1 MKNKVLKIVLGIIVI
16 ALVVALI
23 VFGITKLLE
32 KKPENSIK
40 SFVEALKNG
49 DFVTAQYYASDETMS
64 ALEISEDNENEDLE
78 MMKLYFKCLDVKV
91 VDVTKAKN
99 QAVVKVEITNKDLK
113 TILQN
118 YIQKALEIAMSKLN
132 SNQTEESMETELLEY
147 FKSQFD
153 SEDIENVTTT
163 VDVILNKVDGEWKV
177 VIDENLRD
185 ALLPGLTDVSNMYST
200 AA

>member
-1 MKNKVLKIVLGIIVI
+1 
-16 ALVVALI
+16 
-23 VFGITKLLE
+23 
-32 KKPENSIK
+32 
-40 SFVEALKNG
+40 
-49 DFVTAQYYASDETMS
+49 
-64 ALEISEDNENEDLE
+64 
-78 MMKLYFKCLDVKV
+78 
-91 VDVTKAKN
+91 
-99 QAVVKVEITNKDLK
+99 
-113 TILQN
+113 
-118 YIQKALEIAMSKLN
+118 MSKLN

-200 AA
+200 AAQNKKQLD